1 MSRQFSAL
9 LVNLPLP
16 LLLLCDRVVASV
28 RSKTSFKAE
37 NGCFSCCHFALFS
50 VLGLMDLAVSAAT
63 GLRTWLLN
71 AKLLLLLLLTKL
83 LGALSLRECS
93 RFSLSLSPS
102 LSQLPA
108 FIGKCTVANSLL
120 QCVSWSFIAADVA
133 LCCYCCGCWWLLPS
147 SFALPLSNLEE
158 KGLAFPNTSLQK
170 VSSQPVSQSGLVQFG
185 LLLPLLPANQTTRN
199 CIPISLTRLSLFSF
213 QFGCF
218 PLFFL
223 FLPLA
228 AVGFDGLLDVGRI

>member
-1 MSRQFSAL
+1 MLIALPTLRFIGVGGGSDRRGTNQFYFHFCFSFHSFSKLLFIRLVDVAQLLIMSRQFSAL
-9 LVNLPLP
+9 LVNLPLL

-93 RFSLSLSPS
+93 QFSLSLS
-102 LSQLPA
+102 
-108 FIGKCTVANSLL
+108 F
-120 QCVSWSFIAADVA
+120 
-133 LCCYCCGCWWLLPS
+133 
-147 SFALPLSNLEE
+147 PLSI
-158 KGLAFPNTSLQK
+158 ASFHWQMY
-170 VSSQPVSQSGLVQFG
+170 SGK
-185 LLLPLLPANQTTRN
+185 
-199 CIPISLTRLSLFSF
+199 
-213 QFGCF
+213 
-218 PLFFL
+218 
-223 FLPLA
+223 
-228 AVGFDGLLDVGRI
+228 